1 MLDSEARAPITR
13 HHCSL
18 FRAAAATAITDDSIV
33 TMARIFTAINMV
45 VQRAFMVVIII
56 TTEAMVVKIARP
68 EPVIFYQK
76 TV

>member
-18 FRAAAATAITDDSIV
+18 FRAAAAAITDDSIV